1 MTSRAAQ
8 LEARRRLLVAESQV
22 QRESLRLEAAHIG
35 ETLQRVD
42 RSVMA
47 VRRLARNPW
56 VIGAGLVALFL
67 LRRYPVVSWALRGVA
82 LATTARRAMGT
93 LDQLAAA
100 PPARGR
106 EGR

>member
-56 VIGAGLVALFL
+56 VIGAGVVALFL

>member
-1 MTSRAAQ
+1 VTSRAAQ
-8 LEARRRLLVAESQV
+8 LEARRRLLVAESKV
-22 QRESLRLEAAHIG
+22 QRESLRLEAMHVG

-42 RSVMA
+42 RGVQA

-56 VIGAGLVALFL
+56 VIGAGVLALLL
-67 LRRYPVVSWALRGVA
+67 LRRYPVASWALRGIA
-82 LATTARRAMGT
+82 LASTARRAMGT

-100 PPARGR
+100 APARGR